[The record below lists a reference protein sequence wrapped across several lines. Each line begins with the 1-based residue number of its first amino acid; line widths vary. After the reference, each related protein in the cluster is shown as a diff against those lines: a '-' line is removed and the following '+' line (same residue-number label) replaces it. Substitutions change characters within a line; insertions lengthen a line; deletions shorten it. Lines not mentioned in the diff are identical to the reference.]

1 MAVNFSAIQAV
12 AILTNAA
19 VVYEPSVFNG
29 TGLEIRRN
37 LVLKVD
43 TQVREQLLALEQEQG
58 VSGSVVKPDT
68 ICVKIDMNAVKIFGA
83 DHKPMEAPGRWTHPN
98 VEVRLEVR
106 GTWKAASGNGLSI
119 CCTDIRFCTDELIS
133 PFFTKA

>member
-29 TGLEIRRN
+29 TGNEIRRN

-43 TQVREQLLALEQEQG
+43 QPTIDQLLALEQTHG
-58 VSGSVVKPDT
+58 STCSVVKTDT
-68 ICVKIDMNAVKIFGA
+68 IRVKVDMNAVRVFDA
-83 DHKPMEAPGRWTHPN
+83 DRKSIVPRTPRPEDEAPLTPKR
-98 VEVRLEVR
+98 RAQ
-106 GTWKAASGNGLSI
+106 AATAYRVTVQMTAAGL
-119 CCTDIRFCTDELIS
+119 
-133 PFFTKA
+133 